1 MSFSIRNIEQQD
13 NPVLAQII
21 RSAFHDFNAPQAGT
35 VYVDPT
41 TDQLFEL
48 FRQPGSVCWVAETE
62 NGVAGC
68 CGGFPTPELP
78 TGYAEL
84 VKFYLLKTERGKGI
98 GKALMEKCI
107 DSARQLGYTK
117 LYLESLPEFGKA
129 VRIYEKLGFKTIDH
143 PMGQSGHPG
152 CNIWMLKE
160 L

>member
-1 MSFSIRNIEQQD
+1 MSFSIRNIQQRD
-13 NPVLAQII
+13 NPVLARII

-48 FRQPGSVCWVAETE
+48 FRHPDSVCWVAETE

-68 CGGFPTPELP
+68 CGVFPTPGLP
-78 TGYAEL
+78 PGCAEL

-107 DSARQLGYTK
+107 DSARQMGYTK
-117 LYLESLPEFGKA
+117 LYIESLPEFGKA
-129 VRIYEKLGFKTIDH
+129 VRIYEKFGFKTIDR